1 MLPRKERN
9 YHMSK
14 PRKSYYFWIV
24 GKVLYALFA
33 LGIFL
38 MVVYLLWR
46 IYFSDNIPKELE
58 GLSPNAVLADT
69 YETYGDD
76 MRLQTQEQGTITRNE
91 NNYGYFAV
99 PQFVFIP
106 EANQVQVLLRYN
118 NSTLKAT
125 AKDFGLSEQPPKGEI
140 VYDVSLLQITD
151 LTPEDLSDNKDG
163 SEMLGEHRIH
173 PTSYTVQTTTLY
185 TFILYTFDNVTVTD
199 DTLVVYFDIYYGGAV
214 DYEATAY
221 GTLRLYHNESDWLEV
236 EFKKSDKKALQ
247 AYKEQGE

>member
-1 MLPRKERN
+1 
-9 YHMSK
+9 MSK
-14 PRKSYYFWIV
+14 PRKSYYLWIV
-24 GKVLYALFA
+24 GKALYGLLGLAILAMVLF
-33 LGIFL
+33 
-38 MVVYLLWR
+38 LLWR

-58 GLSPNAVLADT
+58 GLSPNAVLA
-69 YETYGDD
+69 ETYAEHGEE
-76 MRLQTQEQGTITRNE
+76 MRLQTQEQATVTRGE
-91 NNYGYFAV
+91 KNYGYFAV

-106 EANQVQVLLRYN
+106 EASQVQVLFRYN
-118 NSTLKAT
+118 NSTLEAT
-125 AKDFGLSEQPPKGEI
+125 ARDFGLAEQPPKGEI
-140 VYDVSLLQITD
+140 VYDVSLLQIKD

-163 SEMLGEHRIH
+163 SDTLGEHRIH
-173 PTSYTVQTTTLY
+173 PTSHTVQTTALY